1 MYAIDADAEGQGLVH
16 RLQLERPRPR
26 SRARMRYFVYNG
38 GSPKYVA
45 RITEVAQK
53 GYEGIVLTS
62 AAPPL
67 SGALLARGG
76 NAVS

>member
-1 MYAIDADAEGQGLVH
+1 MIGVNVQIRRTPFPPIQPVIPVGRELIWVPH
-16 RLQLERPRPR
+16 
-26 SRARMRYFVYNG
+26 
-38 GSPKYVA
+38 
-45 RITEVAQK
+45 TEVAQK